1 MSRHLARLS
10 YPGLAAVIALACMPT
25 RVRAQETAYRFEIA
39 SVGDSTVSLSTE
51 KHEWVHVGQKGIAVD
66 PMRHDALVARFVI
79 LKIDAAH
86 KRALAV
92 VTGQTTRI
100 TTDHVALIDRPSK
113 KWYQQPT
120 LWIGAVVGGVIGAV
134 AAH

>member
-1 MSRHLARLS
+1 MIARATAIA
-10 YPGLAAVIALACMPT
+10 GIAALAITLAPA
-25 RVRAQETAYRFEIA
+25 RARAQETACRFEIA
-39 SVGDSTVSLSTE
+39 SVGDSTVLLSTE
-51 KHEWVHVGQKGIAVD
+51 KHEWVHTGQKGIAVD
-66 PMRHDALVARFVI
+66 PMRHDALVARFLI
-79 LKIDAAH
+79 LKVDAAH

-92 VTGQTTRI
+92 VTGQTTRL
-100 TTDHVALIDRPSK
+100 TTTHVALIDRPVK

>member
-1 MSRHLARLS
+1 VIARL
-10 YPGLAAVIALACMPT
+10 PFIAGIAALALACAPT
-25 RVRAQETAYRFEIA
+25 RARAQETAYRFEIA
-39 SVGDSTVSLSTE
+39 SVGDSTVTLSTE
-51 KHEWVHVGQKGIAVD
+51 KHEWLRAGQKGIAVD

-79 LKIDAAH
+79 LRIDAEH

-100 TTDHVALIDRPSK
+100 TTDHVALIDRPTK
-113 KWYQQPT
+113 RWYAQPT
-120 LWIGAVVGGVIGAV
+120 LWIGAVVGAVIGAV

>member
-1 MSRHLARLS
+1 MSARPTFLACA
-10 YPGLAAVIALACMPT
+10 GIVALACGSS
-25 RVRAQETAYRFEIA
+25 RARAQETAYRFEIA

-51 KHEWVHVGQKGIAVD
+51 RHEWVHAGQKGIAVD

>member
-1 MSRHLARLS
+1 VSARLV
-10 YPGLAAVIALACMPT
+10 LAGGIAALALLLAPS
-25 RVRAQETAYRFEIA
+25 RAHAQETAYRFEIA
-39 SVGDSTVSLSTE
+39 SVGDSTVSISTE
-51 KHEWVHVGQKGIAVD
+51 KHEWLRVGQKGIAVD

-79 LKIDAAH
+79 LKVDTGH

-92 VTGQTTRI
+92 VTGQTTQL
-100 TTDHVALIDRPSK
+100 TTNHVALVDRPSK

-120 LWIGAVVGGVIGAV
+120 LWIGAVAGAVIGAV

>member
-1 MSRHLARLS
+1 MIARLALI
-10 YPGLAAVIALACMPT
+10 GALATVALVCAPAPA
-25 RVRAQETAYRFEIA
+25 RAQETAYRFEI
-39 SVGDSTVSLSTE
+39 SGVGDSTVTLSTE
-51 KHEWVHVGQKGIAVD
+51 KHEWLRAGQKGIAVD

-79 LKIDAAH
+79 LKVDPQA

-92 VTGQTTRI
+92 VTGQTTQLTI
-100 TTDHVALIDRPSK
+100 NHVALVDRPMK

-120 LWIGAVVGGVIGAV
+120 LWIGAVVGGVIGAI

>member
-1 MSRHLARLS
+1 MLGCA
-10 YPGLAAVIALACMPT
+10 ALALVCAPP
-25 RVRAQETAYRFEIA
+25 RARAQETAYRFEIA

-51 KHEWVHVGQKGIAVD
+51 KHEWVHAGQKGIAVD

-79 LKIDAAH
+79 LRVDIQR

-92 VTGQTTRI
+92 VTGQTTQL

-113 KWYQQPT
+113 KWYAQPT
-120 LWIGAVVGGVIGAV
+120 LWIGAAVGAVIGAV

>member
-1 MSRHLARLS
+1 VIARLTIIA
-10 YPGLAAVIALACMPT
+10 GTAALALVCAPM
-25 RVRAQETAYRFEIA
+25 RAHAQETAYRFEIA
-39 SVGDSTVSLSTE
+39 SVGDSTVTLSTE
-51 KHEWVHVGQKGIAVD
+51 KHEWLRAGQKGIAVD

-79 LKIDAAH
+79 LRIDAEH

-100 TTDHVALIDRPSK
+100 TTDHVALIDRPSRR
-113 KWYQQPT
+113 WYAQPT
-120 LWIGAVVGGVIGAV
+120 LWIGAVVGAVIGAV